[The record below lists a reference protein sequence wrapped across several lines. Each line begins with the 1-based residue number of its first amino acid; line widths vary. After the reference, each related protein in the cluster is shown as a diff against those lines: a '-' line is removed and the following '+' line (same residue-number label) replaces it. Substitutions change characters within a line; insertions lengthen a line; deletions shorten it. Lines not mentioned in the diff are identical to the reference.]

1 MSSQPH
7 LLSCFLSQALRE
19 TEGRGELDGCGF
31 LLDCLFATS
40 FV

>member
-19 TEGRGELDGCGF
+19 TEGGGELDSCGVLWGC
-31 LLDCLFATS
+31 LLATS

>member
-7 LLSCFLSQALRE
+7 LLSCFLLQALRE
-19 TEGRGELDGCGF
+19 AEGGGELDGCGI
-31 LLDCLFATS
+31 LWGCPLATS